1 LALKI
6 YDLGEL
12 GYGGLVTLT
21 EWYDTKRIKAG
32 TLEKKE
38 ILKKFSFYT
47 YVVIGL
53 GATVISF
60 MNGLSEKKGRRGI
73 APGWM
78 EHISHGFIYD
88 LPRQIFNN
96 VEALLTPPGMSTT
109 GADSNAVKQA
119 RAILEQKTRAAAH
132 ARAGDL
138 YVPRNNP
145 QPIEVGPSS
154 TIVQPQSIYSARGTS
169 D

>member
-1 LALKI
+1 MAIKVQ
-6 YDLGEL
+6 DLGEL
-12 GYGGLVTLT
+12 GFGAAVMLT
-21 EWYDTKRIKAG
+21 EWYDTKRIEKG
-32 TLEKKE
+32 SLEKKE

-47 YVVIGL
+47 YVVVGL

-60 MNGLSEKKGRRGI
+60 MNGLSEKKGKRGI
-73 APGWM
+73 APVWM

-119 RAILEQKTRAAAH
+119 RAILEQKTREAAH
-132 ARAGDL
+132 ARANDL

-154 TIVQPQSIYSARGTS
+154 PTVQPQTIFNARDAS
-169 D
+169 S